1 MRSMARHTAR
11 CLFPSMKSFIIKSTL
26 ATLGI
31 IILVVFLVYSL
42 FVNIKPSSERP
53 SLSGLIPGFL
63 KPIPPTIP
71 LPIGAEPPSPPPPF
85 NEEDQVVNVVSR
97 SLNSVVSIVLTKELP
112 VFEQLKGSP
121 LNDPF
126 VCQFFGQDFCDQFQ
140 TPQVRQKG
148 TQKQEIGAGTGFFV
162 RADGLIITNKH
173 VVERDDVDY
182 TVVTNDGEKHPA
194 RVLARDPVNDL
205 ALISITGKG
214 FPVLTLGDSGKVKL
228 GQTVIAVGNAL
239 GQFSN
244 TVSKGIISGL
254 SRSVVAGD
262 EYSGSERLTGV
273 IQTDAAI
280 NPGNSGGPLLD
291 LSGEVIGINTAVA
304 GGAQNI
310 GFALPIKIA
319 KHLVDQYLSKGKIS
333 YPFLGVRYI
342 IITPEFAKKETLPFE
357 YGALI
362 LRGESAQD
370 LAVIPGSPADK
381 AGLTENDIILEV
393 NGAKITAD
401 NPVDKVIASFEAGQ
415 EITLKV
421 YSKGKTRDVV
431 VKLGERS

>member
-1 MRSMARHTAR
+1 
-11 CLFPSMKSFIIKSTL
+11 MKSFVLKSFL
-26 ATLGI
+26 FALCIVVLGA
-31 IILVVFLVYSL
+31 FLIYSL
-42 FVNIKPSSERP
+42 FANIKPLGERP
-53 SLSGLIPGFL
+53 SLSGLIPSFL
-63 KPIPPTIP
+63 KPTLFSRP
-71 LPIGAEPPSPPPPF
+71 LPVGGKSPLTLAPGAAS
-85 NEEDQVVNVVSR
+85 EEDQVVSVVDH

-140 TPQVRQKG
+140 SPPQVRQRG

-182 TVVTNDGEKHPA
+182 TVVTNDGKKHPA

-205 ALISITGKG
+205 ALISIAGKD
-214 FPVLTLGDSGKVKL
+214 FPVLALGDSGKVKL

-254 SRSVVAGD
+254 SRSIVAGD
-262 EYSGSERLTGV
+262 GYSGSETLTGV

-280 NPGNSGGPLLD
+280 NPGNSGGPLLN
-291 LSGEVIGINTAVA
+291 LSGEVIAINTAIA

-319 KHLVDQYLSKGKIS
+319 KHLVDQYLAKGKIS

-362 LRGESAQD
+362 LRGQSTRD
-370 LAVIPGSPADK
+370 LAVVPGSPADK
-381 AGLTENDIILEV
+381 AGLTENDIILEI

-401 NPVDKVIASFEAGQ
+401 NPVDKIIASFEIGQ

-421 YSKGKTRDVV
+421 YSKGKTKDVV
-431 VKLGERS
+431 VKLGERT